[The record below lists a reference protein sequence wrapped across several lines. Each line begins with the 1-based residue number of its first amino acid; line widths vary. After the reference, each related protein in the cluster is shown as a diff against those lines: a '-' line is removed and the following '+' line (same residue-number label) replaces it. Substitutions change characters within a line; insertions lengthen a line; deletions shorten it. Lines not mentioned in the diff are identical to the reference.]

1 MSRGFQTAVVIGGWW
16 GFVEVTLTYVTGYA
30 PASEVAE
37 IFFVPVLASLLY
49 HLALR
54 AAFRVRPYR
63 VFELLTT
70 AGLLLP
76 PLVFM
81 GRGHFRLVP
90 LNLAAGLPPVLLCF
104 VLVLLEARRPSDRGW
119 LTPGRMVSVVA
130 IYLGAALA
138 FAIRS
143 DRNAAI
149 TTAMILTAAAW
160 CLALAVVAAATLAL
174 TRRFV
179 RAAQFAVVMAFAIAL
194 AWQRGSA
201 PPTYETADGGPVVP
215 SPTRPGA
222 PNVLLIVMDT
232 VRADHLDLYGYP
244 RPTFPLTSQYLKSGL
259 VFDRATSSGTFSLTS
274 HSSLFTGLIPSAHG
288 AYPVFRAGASYGR
301 VWPDIVTLASFL
313 KGRGYR
319 TAGVSANDIFLAEWT
334 GLQKG
339 FDSFSA
345 SSRRRLR
352 FPALATELR
361 RSLIPRN
368 WLGGRLTPNTTWKAS
383 EITDAALGLAGQGPE
398 PFFLFLN
405 YFDVHDPRV
414 LTGSPA
420 WIVPRSSL
428 PIDAYDSRI
437 AYLDSEIARLLR
449 SLEQRGQLDRTLVI
463 LAADHGEYFF
473 ERGLRGHPPSTYEQ
487 SIHVPLALRLPGVV
501 GAGRS
506 ARRTGLHEVYRMV
519 EDIVKQR
526 SLDWLREIDLSPR
539 ILNEAWSRNDYERTV
554 PPDGRP
560 STSVVFSGNLKL
572 IHRLNGLSEL
582 FDLESDPGEQR
593 NLMASE
599 DPRIVT
605 ARAQMLKEVTLRAV
619 RGPGPAPRLSEDAK
633 ERLRALGY
641 LR

>member
-1 MSRGFQTAVVIGGWW
+1 MSRVFQTALVIGGLW
-16 GFVEVTLTYVTGYA
+16 GFVEVALTYTTGSA
-30 PASEVAE
+30 PTGDAAE
-37 IFFVPVLASLLY
+37 IFVVPVLASLLY

-54 AAFRVRPYR
+54 AAFRARPYR
-63 VFELLTT
+63 VFEFLTT

-81 GRGHFRLVP
+81 GRGHFRLAP
-90 LNLAAGLPPVLLCF
+90 LNLAAGLPPILLGF
-104 VLVLLEARRPSDRGW
+104 VLVLLETRRPSDRGW
-119 LTPGRMVSVVA
+119 LTPGRMVWVIA
-130 IYLGAALA
+130 IYFAAALA
-138 FAIRS
+138 FAVRTDRS
-143 DRNAAI
+143 AAL
-149 TTAMILTAAAW
+149 TATMILTAAAW
-160 CLALAVVAAATLAL
+160 CLALATVSAATLAL
-174 TRRFV
+174 TRRSV
-179 RAAQFAVVMAFAIAL
+179 RGTQFAVIAAFSFAL
-194 AWQRGSA
+194 AFQRGSG
-201 PPTYETADGGPVVP
+201 PPTFTTPDEGPSVP
-215 SPTRPGA
+215 SPWRSA
-222 PNVLLIVMDT
+222 VPNILLIVMDT
-232 VRADHLDLYGYP
+232 VRADHLDLYGYS
-244 RPTFPLTSQYLKSGL
+244 RPTFPLTGQYLKSGL

-274 HSSLFTGLIPSAHG
+274 HASLFTGLIPSAHG
-288 AYPVFRAGASYGR
+288 AHPVFRAGALYGR

-313 KGRGYR
+313 RGRGYR

-352 FPALATELR
+352 FRALATELR
-361 RSLIPRN
+361 RSLTPRD
-368 WLGGRLTPNTTWKAS
+368 WLRGASTKNTTWKANA
-383 EITDAALGLAGQGPE
+383 ITDAAIGLTGQGSE

-405 YFDVHDPRV
+405 YFDAHDPRV
-414 LTGSPA
+414 LTGSPT
-420 WIVPRSSL
+420 WVVPRSSL

-449 SLEQRGQLDRTLVI
+449 FLEERGQLDRTLVI
-463 LAADHGEYFF
+463 LTADHGEYFT
-473 ERGLRGHPPSTYEQ
+473 ERGLRGHPAATYEQ

-519 EDIVKQR
+519 EDILSQR
-526 SLDWLREIDLSPR
+526 PLEWLREIDLSPR
-539 ILNEAWSRNDYERTV
+539 VLNEAWSRKDYEKTV

-560 STSVVFSGNLKL
+560 STTVVFSGNLKL
-572 IHRLNGLSEL
+572 IHRLSGVSEL
-582 FDLESDPGEQR
+582 FDLDSDPGEQR
-593 NLMASE
+593 NLMASK

-619 RGPGPAPRLSEDAK
+619 RGPGPAPPLSEDAK